1 MKMPTKATLSLVSI
15 LASLILLPGLVSA
28 QGRVV
33 ESDSHRFTEIA
44 EDVWHVVGTGTVFT
58 MSNAMVLVGARDVLV
73 VDSHVT
79 PAAAE
84 ALLASLSVITDK
96 PVRYQVNSHYHF
108 DHAHGDQA
116 FPESVEII
124 GHRFTRAKLA
134 GELGNVLEEN
144 TFRSFSEGV
153 PTLVANLE
161 RQVAEVVGDERV
173 MGGLCFL
180 CSNKLGPGHVHH
192 LDYGQVEFADYT
204 PNDTPAGITPR
215 MRTISGDFE
224 SAGNPIVLS
233 EDLVLARW
241 KKLIWNVPFNGLTVV
256 LDTDTATIMA
266 DPAARA
272 RAHALMLEVQAA
284 ARASVDRQI
293 EDSFIQMMLD
303 WTEKMEPYLPSM
315 KLDHDAGR
323 PLEVEAIFGT
333 PLRAAEAA
341 GCEVPGLREVYTT
354 LRSMEDR

>member
-1 MKMPTKATLSLVSI
+1 MPVSHHIPDKPTYAVIGSGAVGAFYGGCLQRFGREVHYLCHSDFDHIKRHGLRIDSFNGDFTLPKVHAYSNVNDMPRCD
-15 LASLILLPGLVSA
+15 AVLIALKTTHNHLLPKLLPPVIKDGGV
-28 QGRVV
+28 
-33 ESDSHRFTEIA
+33 
-44 EDVWHVVGTGTVFT
+44 
-58 MSNAMVLVGARDVLV
+58 VLVLQNG
-73 VDSHVT
+73 
-79 PAAAE
+79 
-84 ALLASLSVITDK
+84 
-96 PVRYQVNSHYHF
+96 
-108 DHAHGDQA
+108 
-116 FPESVEII
+116 
-124 GHRFTRAKLA
+124 
-134 GELGNVLEEN
+134 LGI
-144 TFRSFSEGV
+144 
-153 PTLVANLE
+153 E

-204 PNDTPAGITPR
+204 PNNTPAGITPR

-224 SAGNPIVLS
+224 RAGNPIVLS

-256 LDTDTATIMA
+256 LDTGTAAIMA
-266 DPAARA
+266 DPTTRA

-284 ARASVDRQI
+284 AKASVGREI

-323 PLEVEAIFGT
+323 PLEVEAIFGA